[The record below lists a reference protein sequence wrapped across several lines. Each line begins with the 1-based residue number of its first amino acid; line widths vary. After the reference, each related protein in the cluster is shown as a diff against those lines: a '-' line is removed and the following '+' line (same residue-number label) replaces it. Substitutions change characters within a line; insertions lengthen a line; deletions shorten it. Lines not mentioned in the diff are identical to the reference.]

1 MAYKHMKR
9 FLLPLTPGKMQI
21 KTTLQLLAILVWMS
35 VIKKIINADKKMGG
49 EVSHM
54 TGRKANWS
62 SHYGNS
68 ATAQK
73 LT

>member
-1 MAYKHMKR
+1 
-9 FLLPLTPGKMQI
+9 MQI
-21 KTTLQLLAILVWMS
+21 KTTLRFLFILVRMS
-35 VIKKIINADKKMGG
+35 VIKKIINAGKKVKE
-49 EVSHM
+49 EVSDM
-54 TGRKANWS
+54 AGRNANWS